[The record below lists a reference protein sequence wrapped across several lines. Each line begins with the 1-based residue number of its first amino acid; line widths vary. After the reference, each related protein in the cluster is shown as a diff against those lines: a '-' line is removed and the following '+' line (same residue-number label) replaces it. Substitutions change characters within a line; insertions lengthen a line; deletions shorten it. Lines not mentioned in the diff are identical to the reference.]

1 MAGKVKESSRLEEI
15 VENIKDLAGK
25 KVVGDVFTM
34 LYSGKPEEE
43 MEAAYRRWL
52 QDISDGRFGPIH
64 SRKPWEGGLD
74 GKIKGGEVN

>member
-1 MAGKVKESSRLEEI
+1 MAGKVKERSRLEEI

-52 QDISDGRFGPIH
+52 QDISDGRFRPTH
-64 SRKPWEGGLD
+64 RRKPWEGSLD
-74 GKIKGGEVN
+74 KEIRRRD